1 MGEQILN
8 DLSLFQPELILTI
21 TLLFAIVTDLMFHRT
36 ATVVVAVCM
45 IGLIAA
51 GVLVIG
57 EANFHAS
64 IFSGMIAVDPFA
76 FFFKL
81 VIVVSALLVMVF
93 SLQSREL
100 NSRGRKLGEYY
111 FLLIA
116 LTLGMMLMTGASNML
131 MMYLAMEL
139 SSLTSY
145 ILSGYTKEAPDSSE
159 ASLKYVIYGA
169 VSSGLM
175 IYGMSVIY
183 GLTGSLDLYTINA
196 ALPNV
201 LAQGGS
207 HSFLLLIAGILVLAG
222 LGYKIAA
229 VPFHFWSPDVYEG
242 APITITAFLAVAS
255 KAGGF
260 AMLIRFF
267 KVAFI
272 DTRAAA
278 LPVGTW
284 ATLQGFDWYHIVALL
299 SVVTMTVGN
308 LVAIWQN
315 NLKRLLAYSSIAHAG
330 YMLMGVV
337 VLSNE
342 GLAAI
347 LVYFVVYLFMNLGAF
362 YSVMLIA
369 NKTGSEDIEDYKGL
383 GSRTPFLAVSLAIFL
398 ISLTGLPPTAGFIGK
413 LYLFAALINGGWVW
427 LAIVGA
433 LNSVLALY
441 YYVRIIRN
449 MFLRGDEKPGAEIT
463 FGWPQI
469 ATVLVL
475 LVPTLVLGLYFSPLS
490 ELAQASV
497 KIFGTP

>member
-111 FLLIA
+111 LLLIA

-196 ALPNV
+196 ALP
-201 LAQGGS
+201 
-207 HSFLLLIAGILVLAG
+207 
-222 LGYKIAA
+222 
-229 VPFHFWSPDVYEG
+229 
-242 APITITAFLAVAS
+242 
-255 KAGGF
+255 
-260 AMLIRFF
+260 R
-267 KVAFI
+267 
-272 DTRAAA
+272 
-278 LPVGTW
+278 
-284 ATLQGFDWYHIVALL
+284 
-299 SVVTMTVGN
+299 
-308 LVAIWQN
+308 
-315 NLKRLLAYSSIAHAG
+315 
-330 YMLMGVV
+330 
-337 VLSNE
+337 
-342 GLAAI
+342 
-347 LVYFVVYLFMNLGAF
+347 
-362 YSVMLIA
+362 
-369 NKTGSEDIEDYKGL
+369 
-383 GSRTPFLAVSLAIFL
+383 L
-398 ISLTGLPPTAGFIGK
+398 ISTPI
-413 LYLFAALINGGWVW
+413 IN
-427 LAIVGA
+427 
-433 LNSVLALY
+433 
-441 YYVRIIRN
+441 
-449 MFLRGDEKPGAEIT
+449 LRPE
-463 FGWPQI
+463 
-469 ATVLVL
+469 
-475 LVPTLVLGLYFSPLS
+475 S
-490 ELAQASV
+490 
-497 KIFGTP
+497 